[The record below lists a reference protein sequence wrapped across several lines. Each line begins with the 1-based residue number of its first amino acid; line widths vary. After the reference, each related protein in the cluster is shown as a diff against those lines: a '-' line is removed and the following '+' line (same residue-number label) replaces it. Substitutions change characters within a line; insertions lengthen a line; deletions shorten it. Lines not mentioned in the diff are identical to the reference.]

1 MSSHPPSSTPRN
13 KRPLPTSYSDMASH
27 IKQPCGYLDVTIVGA
42 SNLIA
47 VEGHL
52 VGHSSS
58 DPYCLCSLDD
68 QDQLIQTPVV
78 SRNIHPKWD
87 FPTTLFVKNAASLL
101 HLTVMNKGNDSRIN
115 LQQLDINLHKHK
127 DLPLGRLVIP
137 LSALPYNQTIEG
149 WFALLPPEHPIDA
162 TTVDTTTTDDAAL
175 PSTTSTTS
183 TTSSPPSEHCGRIM
197 LRLHY
202 ETTKHAQFY
211 AGFQPPPPIPVAPPL
226 PFSADQCYV
235 SLMRCLEYL
244 WPILDVVWNL
254 MDIQHWTSPVRSCC
268 FLIGWYYICVYY
280 QYVPVFVHLFLMVS
294 TYNCKHS
301 FSTSCSPGSF
311 PLSS

>member
-1 MSSHPPSSTPRN
+1 MSSSTPRN

-27 IKQPCGYLDVTIVGA
+27 IKQPCGYLDVTIVGC
-42 SNLIA
+42 SNLVA

-78 SRNIHPKWD
+78 SRNVHPKWD

-115 LQQLDINLHKHK
+115 LQKLDINLHKHE

-149 WFALLPPEHPIDA
+149 WFALLPPEHHPNGNDA
-162 TTVDTTTTDDAAL
+162 TTSSDTTAKDDAAR
-175 PSTTSTTS
+175 PSTPSTPS
-183 TTSSPPSEHCGRIM
+183 TPPTLCTQPSTATITTYHHDHLLGIVSS
-197 LRLHY
+197 
-202 ETTKHAQFY
+202 
-211 AGFQPPPPIPVAPPL
+211 
-226 PFSADQCYV
+226 
-235 SLMRCLEYL
+235 
-244 WPILDVVWNL
+244 
-254 MDIQHWTSPVRSCC
+254 
-268 FLIGWYYICVYY
+268 IGN
-280 QYVPVFVHLFLMVS
+280 LFLC
-294 TYNCKHS
+294 NWGGKHI
-301 FSTSCSPGSF
+301 GH
-311 PLSS
+311 

>member
-162 TTVDTTTTDDAAL
+162 TTVDITTTDDAAL
-175 PSTTSTTS
+175 PSTTS